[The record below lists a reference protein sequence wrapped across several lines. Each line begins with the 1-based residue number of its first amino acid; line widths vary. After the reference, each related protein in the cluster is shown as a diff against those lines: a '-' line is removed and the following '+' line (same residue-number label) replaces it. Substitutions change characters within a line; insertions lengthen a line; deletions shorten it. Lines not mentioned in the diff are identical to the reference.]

1 MPVCNLELELGQKHG
16 KDELDLQEGEV
27 LPEAE
32 PVTGIE
38 GWELILA
45 GLGCGGV
52 GGGGKE
58 GRENI
63 GFAVLEE

>member
-1 MPVCNLELELGQKHG
+1 VPVCNLELELGQKHG

-27 LPEAE
+27 LPEAK

-45 GLGCGGV
+45 GLGWGGV

-58 GRENI
+58 
-63 GFAVLEE
+63 